1 VATIANVIIDETT
14 IPIGQNSIVEANVQV
29 ANAVVSGVSVLDSGF
44 GYLDGENV
52 SLQKEGSP
60 YIVTAQTNLN
70 KQGIGEGYYSSSR
83 GFLSSDKKIQDS
95 NYYQEYSYEIQSKVP
110 FVKYSEILKKIIH
123 VAGTK
128 MFGKVVIDTTV
139 DVSANASS
147 KIVIT

>member
-1 VATIANVIIDETT
+1 M
-14 IPIGQNSIVEANVQV
+14 
-29 ANAVVSGVSVLDSGF
+29 
-44 GYLDGENV
+44 
-52 SLQKEGSP
+52 SLELEGSP

-83 GFLSSDKKIQDS
+83 GFLSSEKKIQDS
-95 NYYQEYSYEIQSKVP
+95 YYYQEYSYEIQSKVP

-128 MFGKVVIDTTV
+128 MFGKVILSSSV

-147 KIVIT
+147 EIVIT